1 MEAYSSSEGQEGKN
15 TRLMSASITS
25 KKEVCVKK
33 AHDLFDRIS
42 GLAEKDCLWQRKFDF
57 R

>member
-1 MEAYSSSEGQEGKN
+1 MEAHSSSKGLEGKN
-15 TRLMSASITS
+15 TRLMSVSITS

-42 GLAEKDCLWQRKFDF
+42 GLAEKVCLWQRKFYF

>member
-1 MEAYSSSEGQEGKN
+1 MEAHSNNKGQEGKN

-42 GLAEKDCLWQRKFDF
+42 GLAEKDCL
-57 R
+57 